1 MLKFKEGQTYICEKS
16 FTTNWIEGN
25 EYKTEYDEISD
36 EYFIYDEFDYMF
48 FDFDINKSKLV
59 FKLKEENKML
69 KFKKGDIVEITEEDR
84 WFGQK
89 YDIGTRWV
97 VVDTTHMCV
106 IIKDDRQHD
115 GEGTIVKFRVKLIEE
130 ENKMIKFK
138 EGQTYICTKT
148 TSSWWTEGKEYEVR
162 TNHLDNNL
170 VIQDDEGTY
179 FDETAM
185 NNIRATS
192 FQLKEEPPMEK
203 EQEKRITDL
212 IDSQP
217 HYKNQGIEPIDLMR
231 KNFSK
236 EELAG
241 FLQGNVLKYM
251 LRYKDKNGIE
261 DLKKAKTYLTWLIE
275 EEEK

>member
-36 EYFIYDEFDYMF
+36 EYVIYDEYDYMF
-48 FDFDINKSKLV
+48 FDFDINESKLV

-115 GEGTIVKFRVKLIEE
+115 GKGTIVKFRVKLIEE
-130 ENKMIKFK
+130 
-138 EGQTYICTKT
+138 
-148 TSSWWTEGKEYEVR
+148 
-162 TNHLDNNL
+162 
-170 VIQDDEGTY
+170 
-179 FDETAM
+179 
-185 NNIRATS
+185 
-192 FQLKEEPPMEK
+192 K

-212 IDSQP
+212 IDNQP
-217 HYKNQGIEPIDLMR
+217 HYKNKGIEPIDLMR

-236 EELAG
+236 EEFAG

-275 EEEK
+275 VEEK